1 MLNEQALIAGA
12 NAELKRV
19 AGRPVALEVPIQTLM
34 ILVGLLQVACRHP
47 KIADGPRRAA
57 EQFVNGVGAN
67 LQEQGLHGLAALVK
81 AGWVDES

>member
-19 AGRPVALEVPIQTLM
+19 AGRTVALTVPIETLM
-34 ILVGLLQVACRHP
+34 VLVGLLQVACRHP
-47 KIADGPRRAA
+47 RIADGPRRTA